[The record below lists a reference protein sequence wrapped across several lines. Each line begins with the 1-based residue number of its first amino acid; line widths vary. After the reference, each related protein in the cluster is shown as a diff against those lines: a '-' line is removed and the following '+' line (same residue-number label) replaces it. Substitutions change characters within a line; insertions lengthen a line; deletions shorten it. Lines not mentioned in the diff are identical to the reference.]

1 MKILQ
6 VICSVNPKGGGPIE
20 WIKQIGQVLQKQG
33 HLIEVA
39 CLDDP
44 NATWFKTFPWK
55 IHALGPGVSGYQY
68 SKHFVPWLRQNA
80 ANYDAIVVN
89 GIWQYSSFGVW
100 LGLMSLR
107 QQGFHTP
114 PYFVFTH
121 GMLDPWFKRT
131 YPLKHLKK
139 WLYWFWA
146 EYRVLKDASSV
157 LFTCDEERILA
168 RESFW
173 LYKCN
178 EIVVNFGT
186 AAPTDDP
193 QAQRQA
199 FLNQF
204 PQLNGKRLL
213 LFLSRIHAKKGCDL
227 LIEAFAK
234 IASLDDTLHLVM
246 AGPDQTGWQVELQL
260 LAKKLDIEQ
269 KITWTGMLCGDLK
282 WGAFYASEVML
293 LPSHQ
298 ENFGIVVAEA
308 IACGVP
314 VLLSN
319 KVNIWRE
326 IATAG
331 AGLVANDD
339 KDGTIKLLQ
348 QWLAM
353 TPDEQQTMRNK
364 AKQCFTQRFEIHKAA
379 QSLVEVLNNKGVY
392 K

>member
-6 VICSVNPKGGGPIE
+6 VISSANPEGGGPIAAIE
-20 WIKQIGQVLQKQG
+20 QLSQVLLEKG
-33 HLIEVA
+33 HIVEVV
-39 CLDDP
+39 CFDDP
-44 NATWFKTFPWK
+44 NALWLNTFPLK
-55 IHALGPGVSGYQY
+55 IHALGRGISGYGY
-68 SKHFVPWLRQNA
+68 SKNFVPWLRQNV
-80 ANYDAIVVN
+80 ANYDVVIVN

-100 LGLMSLR
+100 LALRSLR
-107 QQGFHTP
+107 KQNLHTP
-114 PYFVFTH
+114 AYFVFTH

-146 EYRVLKDASSV
+146 EFQVLRDAEAV

-178 EIVVNFGT
+178 EIVVNLGT
-186 AAPTDDP
+186 AAPTGDVL
-193 QAQRQA
+193 QREV
-199 FLNQF
+199 FLARF
-204 PQLNGKRLL
+204 PELRHKRLL
-213 LFLSRIHAKKGCDL
+213 LFLSRIHVKKGCDL

-234 IASLDDTLHLVM
+234 VATEDDSLHLIM
-246 AGPDQTGWQVELQL
+246 AGPDLTGWQAELQL
-260 LAKKLDIEQ
+260 LAKKLDIDK
-269 KITWTGMLCGDLK
+269 KITWTGMLSGDLK

-298 ENFGIVVAEA
+298 ENFGVVVAEA
-308 IACGVP
+308 MACGIP
-314 VLLSN
+314 VLISN

-326 IATAG
+326 IAADG

-339 KDGTIKLLQ
+339 LNGTVQSLQ
-348 QWLAM
+348 KWLAM
-353 TPDEQQTMRNK
+353 TPNEQKVMQEK
-364 AKQCFTQRFEIHKAA
+364 AKQCFTKRFEIHNAA
-379 QSLVEVLNNKGVY
+379 QSLVEVLNKRGH